1 MKEQSNRG
9 GKLWCRNGD
18 KSSEG
23 LVALSQ
29 WGGSVRGVATP
40 WAPASLI
47 MCSCTVAALHAER
60 LLHQ

>member
-1 MKEQSNRG
+1 MQSNGRR
-9 GKLWCRNGD
+9 KLWCRLGD

-23 LVALSQ
+23 LAALNQ
-29 WGGSVRGVATP
+29 WRGSVRGAATP